1 MALPAGI
8 TEEIGGYPVH
18 PVASMFP
25 MIGDDELQK
34 LADDIKEN
42 GQHEAIVL
50 APYHKDFVAILD
62 SHGLSFTDD
71 EWYRVCHKYPEI
83 DAELEPD
90 FVLID
95 GRNRMAAC
103 LLAGVEP
110 IVTQEIPGNT
120 SCKDSDDPDWEQFVT
135 AWITS
140 GNLHRRHMSKGQLA
154 AIAVEIEK
162 WKAAEAKKRID
173 AGRTNSHASRRGELA
188 VEDLPQ
194 PSAKASDEA
203 GAMLGVSGRSVRDA
217 KYVEQND
224 PEMFEKVKAGQVA
237 PSAAAK
243 KIRDAAK
250 PAPTEAEVKSAR
262 ETLIQKEVERM
273 FNKYSTPEERTIL
286 SHYFHLYEGEKR

>member
-25 MIGDDELQK
+25 MIGDDELQQ
-34 LADDIKEN
+34 LADDIKKN

-50 APYHKDFVAILD
+50 APYYKDNARILAE
-62 SHGLSFTDD
+62 HGIETD
-71 EWYRVCHKYPEI
+71 EFGGFMSLPPEVE
-83 DAELEPD
+83 AELEPD
-90 FVLID
+90 VVLID

-110 IVTQEIPGNT
+110 IVTQDIPGNT
-120 SCKDSDDPDWEQFVT
+120 SGKDSDSPDWEQFVT

-140 GNLHRRHMSKGQLA
+140 GNLHRRHLSKGQLA

-162 WKAAEAKKRID
+162 WKAVEAKKRQESGVHQYTPERV
-173 AGRTNSHASRRGELA
+173 AAS
-188 VEDLPQ
+188 LPQ
-194 PSAKASDEA
+194 GSRAPMASDEA

-217 KYVEQND
+217 KFVEQND

-250 PAPTEAEVKSAR
+250 PAPTDAEVKSAR

>member
-1 MALPAGI
+1 MALPAGV
-8 TEEIGGYPVH
+8 TEEIGGYQVH

-25 MIGDDELQK
+25 MIGDDELQQ

-42 GQHEAIVL
+42 GQHEPIVL

-71 EWYRVCHKYPEI
+71 EWYRVCDQYPEI

-110 IVTQEIPGNT
+110 IVTNEIPGNT
-120 SCKDSDDPDWEQFVT
+120 MCKDSDDPDWEQFVT

-140 GNLHRRHMSKGQLA
+140 GNIHRRHMSKGQLA

-162 WKAAEAKKRID
+162 WKAVEAKKRMEE
-173 AGRTNSHASRRGELA
+173 GTNQHTSPMEK
-188 VEDLPQ
+188 LPQ
-194 PSAKASDEA
+194 GTGSTASDEA
-203 GAMLGVSGRSVRDA
+203 GAMLGVTGRSVRDA

-224 PEMFEKVKAGQVA
+224 PEVFEKVKAGEVA

-243 KIRDAAK
+243 KLRDAAK
-250 PAPTEAEVKSAR
+250 PAPSPR
-262 ETLIQKEVERM
+262 ELESLMEESVQRKVSKDIGSNGREYME
-273 FNKYSTPEERTIL
+273 KYYHYL
-286 SHYFHLYEGEKR
+286 SIELGKK

>member
-25 MIGDDELQK
+25 MIPEDELQQ

-42 GQHEAIVL
+42 GQHEPIVL

-95 GRNRMAAC
+95 GRNRMKAC

-110 IVTQEIPGNT
+110 IVTNEIPGNT
-120 SCKDSDDPDWEQFVT
+120 MCKDSDDPDWEQFVT

-140 GNLHRRHMSKGQLA
+140 GNIHRRHMSKGQLA

-162 WKAAEAKKRID
+162 WKAAEAKKRQIRKPMD
-173 AGRTNSHASRRGELA
+173 SV
-188 VEDLPQ
+188 VESLPQ
-194 PSAKASDEA
+194 QIGPKASDEA

-217 KYVEQND
+217 KYVEQAD
-224 PEMFEKVKAGQVA
+224 PEAFEKVKTGEVT

-250 PAPTEAEVKSAR
+250 PAPTEAEVMSAR
-262 ETLIQKEVERM
+262 EALIRKEVERM

-286 SHYFHLYEGEKR
+286 SHYFHLYEGESK

>member
-25 MIGDDELQK
+25 MIGDDELQQ

-50 APYHKDFVAILD
+50 APYYKDNARILAE
-62 SHGLSFTDD
+62 HGIETD
-71 EWYRVCHKYPEI
+71 EFGGFMSLPPEVE
-83 DAELEPD
+83 AELQPD
-90 FVLID
+90 VVLID

-110 IVTQEIPGNT
+110 IVTQDIPGNT
-120 SCKDSDDPDWEQFVT
+120 SGKDSDSPDWEQFVT

-140 GNLHRRHMSKGQLA
+140 GNLHRRHLSKGQLA
-154 AIAVEIEK
+154 AIATEIEE
-162 WKAAEAKKRID
+162 WKAVEAKKRQ
-173 AGRTNSHASRRGELA
+173 GTRTDLTDIPANLRGSGPAPRNKANE
-188 VEDLPQ
+188 
-194 PSAKASDEA
+194 SAAQA
-203 GAMLGVSGRSVRDA
+203 GAMLGVSARSVSDA
-217 KYVEQND
+217 KFVKQNA
-224 PEMFEKVKAGQVA
+224 PETFERIKTGELA

-262 ETLIQKEVERM
+262 EALIQKEVERM

>member
-25 MIGDDELQK
+25 MIGDDELRQ

-50 APYHKDFVAILD
+50 APYYKDNARILAE
-62 SHGLSFTDD
+62 HGIETD
-71 EWYRVCHKYPEI
+71 EFGGFMSLPPEVE
-83 DAELEPD
+83 AELEPD
-90 FVLID
+90 VVLID

-110 IVTQEIPGNT
+110 IVTQDIPGNT
-120 SCKDSDDPDWEQFVT
+120 SGKDSDSPDWEQFVT

-140 GNLHRRHMSKGQLA
+140 GNLHRRHLSKGQLA

-162 WKAAEAKKRID
+162 WKAVEAEKRRVT
-173 AGRTNSHASRRGELA
+173 ARVAN
-188 VEDLPQ
+188 LPHEEKAHG
-194 PSAKASDEA
+194 PKASDEA

-217 KYVEQND
+217 KFVEQND
-224 PEMFEKVKAGQVA
+224 PEAFEQIKAGEVA

-243 KIRDAAK
+243 KLRDAAK

-262 ETLIQKEVERM
+262 EALIQKEVERM

>member
-1 MALPAGI
+1 MSLPVGI

-25 MIGDDELQK
+25 MIGEAELQQ
-34 LADDIKEN
+34 LADDIREN

-50 APYHKDFVAILD
+50 APYYKDNARILAE
-62 SHGLSFTDD
+62 HGIETD
-71 EWYRVCHKYPEI
+71 EFGGFMSLPPEVE
-83 DAELEPD
+83 AELEPD
-90 FVLID
+90 VVLID

-110 IVTQEIPGNT
+110 IVTQDIPGNT
-120 SCKDSDDPDWEQFVT
+120 SGKDSDSPDWEQFVT

-140 GNLHRRHMSKGQLA
+140 GNLHRRHLSKGQLA

-162 WKAAEAKKRID
+162 WKAVEAKKRQVAAQNNE
-173 AGRTNSHASRRGELA
+173 AGRA
-188 VEDLPQ
+188 VVENLPQ
-194 PSAKASDEA
+194 QANARASDEA

-217 KYVEQND
+217 KYVEQTD
-224 PEMFEKVKAGQVA
+224 PEMFEKIKAGQVA

-262 ETLIQKEVERM
+262 EALIQKEVERM
-273 FNKYSTPEERTIL
+273 FNKYSTPEERTLL

>member
-25 MIGDDELQK
+25 MIGDDELQQ

-140 GNLHRRHMSKGQLA
+140 GNIRRRHLSKGQLA

-162 WKAAEAKKRID
+162 WKAVEAKKRQ
-173 AGRTNSHASRRGELA
+173 GSRTDLA
-188 VEDLPQ
+188 DIPEKLPECQ
-194 PSAKASDEA
+194 KNRWNESAEQA

-224 PEMFEKVKAGQVA
+224 PETFEKVKAGEVA

-250 PAPTEAEVKSAR
+250 PAPDPHEL
-262 ETLIQKEVERM
+262 ETLMEESVQRKVAKDIGSNGREYME
-273 FNKYSTPEERTIL
+273 KYYHYL
-286 SHYFHLYEGEKR
+286 SIELGKK

>member
-25 MIGDDELQK
+25 MIGDDELRQ

-50 APYHKDFVAILD
+50 APYYKDNARILAE
-62 SHGLSFTDD
+62 HGIETD
-71 EWYRVCHKYPEI
+71 EFGGFMSLPPEVE
-83 DAELEPD
+83 AELEPD
-90 FVLID
+90 VVLID

-110 IVTQEIPGNT
+110 IVTQDIPGNT
-120 SCKDSDDPDWEQFVT
+120 SGKDSDSPDWEQFVT

-140 GNLHRRHMSKGQLA
+140 GNLHRRHLSKGQLA

-162 WKAAEAKKRID
+162 WKAVEAKKRID

-217 KYVEQND
+217 KFVEQND

-250 PAPTEAEVKSAR
+250 PAPDPHEL
-262 ETLIQKEVERM
+262 ETLMEESVQRKVAKDIGSNGREYME
-273 FNKYSTPEERTIL
+273 KYYHYL
-286 SHYFHLYEGEKR
+286 SIELGKK

>member
-25 MIGDDELQK
+25 MIGDDELQQ

-71 EWYRVCHKYPEI
+71 EWYRVCDQYPEI
-83 DAELEPD
+83 DAELQPE

-120 SCKDSDDPDWEQFVT
+120 MCKDSDDPDWEQFVT

-140 GNLHRRHMSKGQLA
+140 GNLHRRHLSKGQLA

-162 WKAAEAKKRID
+162 WKAVEAKKRMSE
-173 AGRTNSHASRRGELA
+173 GGKGGVKGKENLP
-188 VEDLPQ
+188 DLPAVQ
-194 PSAKASDEA
+194 ASDEA

-217 KYVEQND
+217 KFVEQND
-224 PEMFEKVKAGQVA
+224 PELFEKVKTGQVA

-250 PAPTEAEVKSAR
+250 PAPSPREL
-262 ETLIQKEVERM
+262 ETLMEESVQRKVAKDIGSNGREYME
-273 FNKYSTPEERTIL
+273 KYYHYL
-286 SHYFHLYEGEKR
+286 SIELGKK

>member
-25 MIGDDELQK
+25 MIGDDELRQ
-34 LADDIKEN
+34 LADDIEEN

-140 GNLHRRHMSKGQLA
+140 GNIRRRHLSKGQLA

-162 WKAAEAKKRID
+162 WKAVEAKKRQVA
-173 AGRTNSHASRRGELA
+173 AGETYGRGKVPEK
-188 VEDLPQ
+188 LPEAIKDHTRE
-194 PSAKASDEA
+194 SAEQA
-203 GAMLGVSGRSVRDA
+203 GTMLGVSGRSVRDA
-217 KYVEQND
+217 KFVEQND
-224 PEMFEKVKAGQVA
+224 PEMFEKVKAGEVA

-250 PAPTEAEVKSAR
+250 PAPSPSEL
-262 ETLIQKEVERM
+262 ETLMEESVQRKVSKDIGSNGREHME
-273 FNKYSTPEERTIL
+273 KYYHYL
-286 SHYFHLYEGEKR
+286 SIELGKK

>member
-25 MIGDDELQK
+25 MIGDDELRQ

-50 APYHKDFVAILD
+50 APYYKDNARILAE
-62 SHGLSFTDD
+62 HGIETD
-71 EWYRVCHKYPEI
+71 EFGGFMSLPPEVE
-83 DAELEPD
+83 AELEPD
-90 FVLID
+90 VVLVD

-110 IVTQEIPGNT
+110 IVTQDIPGNT
-120 SCKDSDDPDWEQFVT
+120 SGKDSDSPDWEQFVT

-140 GNLHRRHMSKGQLA
+140 SNIHRRHLSKKQRS
-154 AIAVEIEK
+154 AIAAEIVGFF
-162 WKAAEAKKRID
+162 AAEAKKRMLSGKAD
-173 AGRTNSHASRRGELA
+173 PRANLHEGQRR
-188 VEDLPQ
+188 
-194 PSAKASDEA
+194 SDQQAAE
-203 GAMLGVSGRSVRDA
+203 MFGVSARTVSDA
-217 KYVEQND
+217 KKVMDSD
-224 PEMFEKVKAGQVA
+224 PELFKKIKAGKVA

>member
-25 MIGDDELQK
+25 MIGDDELQQ

-50 APYHKDFVAILD
+50 APYYKDNARILAE
-62 SHGLSFTDD
+62 HGIETD
-71 EWYRVCHKYPEI
+71 EFGGFMSLPPEVE
-83 DAELEPD
+83 AELEPD
-90 FVLID
+90 VVLID

-110 IVTQEIPGNT
+110 IVTQDIPGNT
-120 SCKDSDDPDWEQFVT
+120 SGKDSDSPDWEQFVT

-140 GNLHRRHMSKGQLA
+140 GNLHRRHLSKGQLA

-162 WKAAEAKKRID
+162 WKAVEAKKRQGARNDLTDI
-173 AGRTNSHASRRGELA
+173 
-188 VEDLPQ
+188 VENLPQ
-194 PSAKASDEA
+194 GPKASDEA

-224 PEMFEKVKAGQVA
+224 PETFEKIKAGEVA

-262 ETLIQKEVERM
+262 EALIQKEVERM

>member
-1 MALPAGI
+1 MALPVGV

-25 MIGDDELQK
+25 MIGDDELRQ

-50 APYHKDFVAILD
+50 APYYKDNARILAE
-62 SHGLSFTDD
+62 HGIETD
-71 EWYRVCHKYPEI
+71 EFGGFMSLPPEVET
-83 DAELEPD
+83 ELEPD
-90 FVLID
+90 VVLID

-110 IVTQEIPGNT
+110 IVTQDIPGNT
-120 SCKDSDDPDWEQFVT
+120 SGKDSDSPDWEQFVT

-140 GNLHRRHMSKGQLA
+140 GNLHRRHLSKGQLA

-162 WKAAEAKKRID
+162 WKAVEAKKRADEGRNRGRD
-173 AGRTNSHASRRGELA
+173 ARWSGENLPPTNERS
-188 VEDLPQ
+188 
-194 PSAKASDEA
+194 KASDEA

-224 PEMFEKVKAGQVA
+224 PETFEKIKAGEVA

-243 KIRDAAK
+243 KLRDAAK

-262 ETLIQKEVERM
+262 EALIQKEVERM
-273 FNKYSTPEERTIL
+273 FNKYSTTEERTLL

>member
-25 MIGDDELQK
+25 MIGDDELQQ

-50 APYHKDFVAILD
+50 APYYKDNARILAE
-62 SHGLSFTDD
+62 HGIETD
-71 EWYRVCHKYPEI
+71 EFGGFMSLPPEVE
-83 DAELEPD
+83 AELEPD
-90 FVLID
+90 VVLID

-110 IVTQEIPGNT
+110 IVTQDIPGNT
-120 SCKDSDDPDWEQFVT
+120 SGKDSDSPDWEQFVT

-140 GNLHRRHMSKGQLA
+140 GNLHRRHLSKGQLA

-162 WKAAEAKKRID
+162 WKAVEAKKRMSE
-173 AGRTNSHASRRGELA
+173 GGKGGVQGKEKFP
-188 VEDLPQ
+188 DLPVSQ
-194 PSAKASDEA
+194 ASDEA

-224 PEMFEKVKAGQVA
+224 PETFEKIKAGEVA

-250 PAPTEAEVKSAR
+250 PAPDPHEL
-262 ETLIQKEVERM
+262 ETLMEESVQRKVAKDIGSNGREYME
-273 FNKYSTPEERTIL
+273 KYYHYL
-286 SHYFHLYEGEKR
+286 SIELGKK

>member
-25 MIGDDELQK
+25 MIGDDELQQ
-34 LADDIKEN
+34 LADDIKKN

-50 APYHKDFVAILD
+50 APYYKDNARILAE
-62 SHGLSFTDD
+62 HGIETD
-71 EWYRVCHKYPEI
+71 EFGGFMSLPPEVE
-83 DAELEPD
+83 AELEPD
-90 FVLID
+90 VVLID

-110 IVTQEIPGNT
+110 IVTQDIPGNT
-120 SCKDSDDPDWEQFVT
+120 SGKDSDSPDWEQFVT

-140 GNLHRRHMSKGQLA
+140 GNLHRRHLSKGQLA

-162 WKAAEAKKRID
+162 WKAVEAKKRQLAAQNNN
-173 AGRTNSHASRRGELA
+173 AGRA
-188 VEDLPQ
+188 VKENLPEQ
-194 PSAKASDEA
+194 AKPQASDEA

-224 PEMFEKVKAGQVA
+224 PATFEKIKAGEVA

>member
-25 MIGDDELQK
+25 MIGDDELRQ

-50 APYHKDFVAILD
+50 APYYKDNARILAE
-62 SHGLSFTDD
+62 HGIETD
-71 EWYRVCHKYPEI
+71 EFGGFMSLPPEVE
-83 DAELEPD
+83 AELEPD
-90 FVLID
+90 VVLVD

-110 IVTQEIPGNT
+110 IVTQDIPGNT
-120 SCKDSDDPDWEQFVT
+120 SGKDSDSPDWEQFVT

-140 GNLHRRHMSKGQLA
+140 GNLHRRHLSKGQLA

-162 WKAAEAKKRID
+162 WKAVEAKKRQLAAQNNN
-173 AGRTNSHASRRGELA
+173 AGRA
-188 VEDLPQ
+188 VKENLPEQ
-194 PSAKASDEA
+194 AKPQASDEA

-224 PEMFEKVKAGQVA
+224 PATFEKIKAGEVA

-250 PAPTEAEVKSAR
+250 PTPDPHEL
-262 ETLIQKEVERM
+262 ETLMEESVQRKVAKDIGSNGREYME
-273 FNKYSTPEERTIL
+273 KYYHYL
-286 SHYFHLYEGEKR
+286 SIELGKK

>member
-25 MIGDDELQK
+25 MIGDDELQQ
-34 LADDIKEN
+34 LADDIEEN

-62 SHGLSFTDD
+62 SHGLSFADD

-140 GNLHRRHMSKGQLA
+140 GNIRRRHLSKGQLA

-162 WKAAEAKKRID
+162 WKAVEAKERQLSTLKQNQDGTVKENFPER
-173 AGRTNSHASRRGELA
+173 GR
-188 VEDLPQ
+188 PQ
-194 PSAKASDEA
+194 ASDEA

-217 KYVEQND
+217 KFVEQND
-224 PEMFEKVKAGQVA
+224 PETFEKVKAGEVA

-250 PAPTEAEVKSAR
+250 PAPSPSEL
-262 ETLIQKEVERM
+262 ETLMEESVQRKVSKDIGSNGREYME
-273 FNKYSTPEERTIL
+273 KYYHYL
-286 SHYFHLYEGEKR
+286 SIELGKK

>member
-140 GNLHRRHMSKGQLA
+140 GNIRRRHLSKGQLA

-162 WKAAEAKKRID
+162 WKAVEAKKRQESGVNQYTPERV
-173 AGRTNSHASRRGELA
+173 AAN
-188 VEDLPQ
+188 LPQ
-194 PSAKASDEA
+194 GSRAPMASDEA

-217 KYVEQND
+217 KFVEQAD
-224 PEMFEKVKAGQVA
+224 PETFEKIKAGEVA

-243 KIRDAAK
+243 KLRDAAK
-250 PAPTEAEVKSAR
+250 PAPDPHEL
-262 ETLIQKEVERM
+262 ETLMEESVQRKVAKDIGSNGREYME
-273 FNKYSTPEERTIL
+273 KYYHYL
-286 SHYFHLYEGEKR
+286 SIELGKK

>member
-1 MALPAGI
+1 MALPVGV

-25 MIGDDELQK
+25 MIGDDELQQ
-34 LADDIKEN
+34 LADDIREN

-50 APYHKDFVAILD
+50 APYYKDNARILAE
-62 SHGLSFTDD
+62 HGIETD
-71 EWYRVCHKYPEI
+71 EFGGFMSLPPEVE
-83 DAELEPD
+83 AELEPD
-90 FVLID
+90 VVLID

-110 IVTQEIPGNT
+110 IVTQDIPGNT
-120 SCKDSDDPDWEQFVT
+120 SGKDSDSPDWEQFVT

-140 GNLHRRHMSKGQLA
+140 GNLHRRHLSKGQLA

-162 WKAAEAKKRID
+162 WKAVEAKKRQVA
-173 AGRTNSHASRRGELA
+173 AGETYGRGKV
-188 VEDLPQ
+188 VENLPQ
-194 PSAKASDEA
+194 ANGPKASDEA

-262 ETLIQKEVERM
+262 EALIQKEVERM

-286 SHYFHLYEGEKR
+286 SHYFHLYEGEQR